1 MTLGGNAL
9 LSCSFPACPRRA
21 SLLGDPVYLA
31 LIRRQQRWQRRW
43 LLLLSLLTLAL
54 FLLSLALGS
63 SCCCPGSRW
72 DLELR
77 ILLELRLPR
86 ALLALLAGP
95 PCLRWCRAPG
105 DAAQPGGGTR
115 PARRLE
121 RRWPGRH
128 GGDGGGQGAR
138 ALSAGLGLSLA
149 AFGGALVV
157 TMLLI
162 RLARRARLG
171 HGRLLLFGVAIGILT
186 NAAMTWLMYFA
197 DDGALREFM
206 FWMMGSLAY
215 GSQQLAWWWL
225 VLPLTLGWLCW
236 QGRALQ
242 QLLLGRPRP
251 ASWG

>member
-1 MTLGGNAL
+1 M
-9 LSCSFPACPRRA
+9 
-21 SLLGDPVYLA
+21 YLA

-54 FLLSLALGS
+54 FLLSLALGEFVLL
-63 SCCCPGSRW
+63 PWQPLG

-86 ALLALLAGP
+86 ALLALLAGASLACGGAVLQVMLHNP
-95 PCLRWCRAPG
+95 VAEPG
-105 DAAQPGGGTR
+105 LLGVSSG
-115 PARRLE
+115 
-121 RRWPGRH
+121 
-128 GGDGGGQGAR
+128 
-138 ALSAGLGLSLA
+138 AGLAAMVAMAVAKGLGLYLPGWGLSLA

-242 QLLLGRPRP
+242 QLLLG
-251 ASWG
+251 

>member
-1 MTLGGNAL
+1 M
-9 LSCSFPACPRRA
+9 
-21 SLLGDPVYLA
+21 
-31 LIRRQQRWQRRW
+31 
-43 LLLLSLLTLAL
+43 
-54 FLLSLALGS
+54 
-63 SCCCPGSRW
+63 
-72 DLELR
+72 
-77 ILLELRLPR
+77 
-86 ALLALLAGP
+86 
-95 PCLRWCRAPG
+95 
-105 DAAQPGGGTR
+105 
-115 PARRLE
+115 
-121 RRWPGRH
+121 
-128 GGDGGGQGAR
+128 
-138 ALSAGLGLSLA
+138 GLSLA

-236 QGRALQ
+236 QGRHCNNCCWGDPGPPYGVERGQHAGTPGAGGLPAHRGGGLPVRRHRFRRPGGASPAAPVRWQRSALPAARLGAWGGA
-242 QLLLGRPRP
+242 LLLGADLVARSALHAGELPIGVIT
-251 ASWG
+251 ASVGAPLFIYLLLRQDADVSR